1 MATKEVEEGQDAIST
16 LAPMID
22 ENDAELLATTK
33 VKLTQ
38 KDILRMF
45 VGNWTELSLK

>member
-1 MATKEVEEGQDAIST
+1 MEGEEGLQASST
-16 LAPMID
+16 LAPMINEED
-22 ENDAELLATTK
+22 VELLATTK